1 MCDKVIFTPGICVC
15 AHLTQICRRAEK
27 VRRNEEKIMKKATK
41 VMALAT
47 AMVLLACTLTACG
60 SSAKGWKITFGTNAE
75 FPPFEYVTSEGV
87 IDQYDGIDMAIAKS
101 IAEQNDMTVVVE
113 NMEFDSLLVSLQNG
127 QIDAVIAGMTAT
139 DERRETVDFSTPYYT
154 ATQVMIVKEDSD
166 IASAAD
172 MADKK
177 ICVVQGY
184 TGEVCVNDM
193 GYPYEAFKKGT
204 EAVME
209 LVNGKCDVVVID
221 SATAQKYVSDN
232 EGLKIVEDA
241 SAFESEEYAIAV
253 QKGNTELLDKINK
266 SIEAMLADGTVNELE
281 VKYTEDVLAE

>member
-60 SSAKGWKITFGTNAE
+60 SSAKGGKITFGTNAD

-113 NMEFDSLLVSLQNG
+113 NMEFDSLLVALQNG

-266 SIEAMLADGTVNELE
+266 SIEAMLADGTVNELA